1 MQSNQMVNQSTSNI
15 KGVIVVV
22 VLLVIIIA
30 GYFIYKKLKE
40 SPEDEAT
47 KKDRKVISGLTG
59 RDPKDY
65 AGMGGDYLNARAAAI
80 TAGAKTFDIGD
91 GKTYCTANGMVVRE
105 GNPCL

>member
-1 MQSNQMVNQSTSNI
+1 MVNQSTSNI

-40 SPEDEAT
+40 SPEDKAT
-47 KKDRKVISGLTG
+47 KKDRKIIGDLTG
-59 RDPKDY
+59 FDPKDY
-65 AGMGGDYLNARAAAI
+65 AGMGGDYLSARAAAI
-80 TAGAKTFDIGD
+80 TASAKTFDIGD
-91 GKTYCTANGMVVRE
+91 GKTYCTANGRVVRSD